1 MITSLLLAITVIA
14 FGIYIYKYPPK
25 KPTHTSKT
33 SICLDYSSEPMNQ
46 LSVPLV
52 HEMVNGYKNNQ
63 LAKINSSLNMNDAH
77 SIRFELETLKAFIY
91 HTEMNA
97 KKHKVPSKSLG
108 IRMYYSRYPEKETW
122 KRPFTDLSDFLGN
135 STTEKYE
142 KLHTLV
148 MIPTIRRGEVDFDFN
163 PLDEKTYTTSLKKNE
178 AYLNNGAQ
186 TRTAALS
193 GSKSSRSSS
202 SNTGSQNHGSL
213 IPPVIG
219 SGEGFS

>member
-1 MITSLLLAITVIA
+1 MITPLLLAITVIA
-14 FGIYIYKYPPK
+14 FGIYIYKFPPT
-25 KPTHTSKT
+25 KPTDTSKN
-33 SICLDYSSEPMNQ
+33 SICLDYSAEPMNQ

-63 LAKINSSLNMNDAH
+63 LAKINSSLNMDDAH

-97 KKHKVPSKSLG
+97 KKHKISSKDLG
-108 IRMYYSRYPEKETW
+108 LRIYYSRYPEKETW
-122 KRPFTDLSDFLGN
+122 KRPYTDLSDFLGN

-148 MIPTIRRGEVDFDFN
+148 MIPTIRRGETDFDFN

-178 AYLNNGAQ
+178 AYLNNGSQ
-186 TRTAALS
+186 TRTAALGGGRNS
-193 GSKSSRSSS
+193 GGS
-202 SNTGSQNHGSL
+202 SNSIGSQNHGGL
-213 IPPVIG
+213 IPPVDG
-219 SGEGFS
+219 GGEGF